1 MTSPYRLSGWCDN
14 GRVIPSEPL
23 PVEGVVALPDPA
35 VAGVRPNVLL
45 HASVGLLLLGQ
56 LTVQLGYLVT
66 GRGASQRTA

>member
-1 MTSPYRLSGWCDN
+1 M
-14 GRVIPSEPL
+14 
-23 PVEGVVALPDPA
+23 ALPDPA

-66 GRGASQRTA
+66 GQELRRGPLDVIGIPYFLLDGSQRGAGLKAL